1 VNVVFWGTRG
11 SLASPGPETVRY
23 GGNTVCVEVRVAGD
37 HVLVLDGGSG
47 IRRLGASL
55 PPETQRVDVLLSHL
69 HMDHIVGLGFFDA
82 LYRDGLEV
90 HIWGPAST
98 TLDLSARLS
107 RYLSPPLFPVRMRDL
122 DCRLTL
128 HDVPL
133 GTFDLGDFVVRSAL
147 VSHPGPTVGYRI
159 EHEHGVVTYLTDHE
173 PALGVLKFPGSAEWT
188 SGFDLAH
195 GADVLIHDLGYAC
208 AGDAAGQVVYTK
220 TLLMTEAA

>member
-1 VNVVFWGTRG
+1 M
-11 SLASPGPETVRY
+11 
-23 GGNTVCVEVRVAGD
+23 RVAGD

-82 LYRDGLEV
+82 LYRAGLEV

-133 GTFDLGDFVVRSAL
+133 GTFDLGTSSSAARS
-147 VSHPGPTVGYRI
+147 SRI
-159 EHEHGVVTYLTDHE
+159 RDRPWAT
-173 PALGVLKFPGSAEWT
+173 ASNT
-188 SGFDLAH
+188 STASSR
-195 GADVLIHDLGYAC
+195 
-208 AGDAAGQVVYTK
+208 T
-220 TLLMTEAA
+220 